1 MTTKLY
7 DHLCTLLVAGAYSV
21 FILAVIRW
29 AIDNGVA
36 AELIEMA
43 GR

>member
-7 DHLCTLLVAGAYSV
+7 DHLCTLLVAGAYFV
-21 FILAVIRW
+21 LILAAIRW
-29 AIDNGVA
+29 AIANGVA

-43 GR
+43 RR